1 MSMPAS
7 RGLSSVSRKS
17 DCSITSRARSRIA
30 CCHGTKMVAIV
41 PRLTG
46 PQFHLSFNGS
56 GKPPNQG
63 DNRGKADHEGNGA
76 AFLCG
81 HLRGPSLLRP
91 RVRLAEAGLRP
102 EGSHLFPVKLDAPEL
117 AGLKVG
123 VVHAF
128 KDD

>member
-1 MSMPAS
+1 MIRDVSGPPPPEETMRANLPLYEE
-7 RGLSSVSRKS
+7 RGGGL
-17 DCSITSRARSRIA
+17 
-30 CCHGTKMVAIV
+30 AIV
-41 PRLTG
+41 PCLTG
-46 PQFHLSFNGS
+46 PQFHLSFNGL

-91 RVRLAEAGLRP
+91 RVLAEAGMRP